1 MLLASVYMHFLP
13 SGKICQG
20 ARSTGVIMFGLPL
33 ATTALVLGFPILWV
47 AYTIGFLV
55 VTRHW
60 EEDSDSE
67 DE

>member
-1 MLLASVYMHFLP
+1 M
-13 SGKICQG
+13 
-20 ARSTGVIMFGLPL
+20 GVIMFGLPL

-60 EEDSDSE
+60 EEDSNSE
-67 DE
+67 DEEA